1 MTNGGMCGRER
12 LRSDA
17 TRRGRRGYIAFG
29 AEGGGGGPQL
39 VAAVAWEDVRGL
51 GTQCTRAALGAWR
64 RTAPPPPLFFL
75 ALPRV
80 DLARTPRAEGG
91 AGTLRAGPR
100 GDDVRR
106 AVRSRG

>member
-1 MTNGGMCGRER
+1 MGACVDGNVSVRTPR
-12 LRSDA
+12 
-17 TRRGRRGYIAFG
+17 
-29 AEGGGGGPQL
+29 AEGGAGTLRSGPKEEGEGRNLLRPWPGRMCGGSARNVP
-39 VAAVAWEDVRGL
+39 APPSVRGAE
-51 GTQCTRAALGAWR
+51 Q
-64 RTAPPPPLFFL
+64 PPPHFFL

>member
-39 VAAVAWEDVRGL
+39 VAVW
-51 GTQCTRAALGAWR
+51 
-64 RTAPPPPLFFL
+64 
-75 ALPRV
+75 V
-80 DLARTPRAEGG
+80 DAQGG
-91 AGTLRAGPR
+91 ADATERVPPVGPMGGGVDAQER
-100 GDDVRR
+100 VPP
-106 AVRSRG
+106 